1 MSRTRQLLNDVRHAF
16 SAEPRPE
23 HFTNYTHCEECREH
37 DDTLRQCTPDTI
49 GKRELGN
56 TGWDPICF
64 ITDGGY
70 RHYLPGLARIVLE
83 TNGEYLDQFLHGLT
97 LARVRKFTR
106 SQRAAVGQFLVA
118 LDEKWAITQG
128 DLPEAELMQEVFD
141 RFRLEPP
148 IHVSTRADAA
158 VRNSFYQAFVLLPDG
173 CPANLADAEVRLREA
188 LPKMEAGRGT
198 DSVYAS
204 DGWEINAYLNDGVA
218 YESGQIVTTFG
229 ADRADQVRLAAA
241 PRRFEVRTDFDPMQ
255 ARFMDYRTALRA
267 LASFE
272 GAAPFDLDS
281 GEFV

>member
-37 DDTLRQCTPDTI
+37 DDTLRQYTPDTI
-49 GKRELGN
+49 GNRELGN

-64 ITDGGY
+64 ITDDGY
-70 RHYLPGLARIVLE
+70 RHYLPGLARMVLE

-141 RFRLEPP
+141 RLRLGPP
-148 IHVSTRADAA
+148 IHFGTPASAA
-158 VRNSFYQAFVLLPDG
+158 VRNSFYQAFVLLP
-173 CPANLADAEVRLREA
+173 CPANLADAEMRLREA
-188 LPKMEAGRGT
+188 LPQMEAGGGT

-204 DGWEINAYLNDGVA
+204 DGWEINAYLNEGVA
-218 YESGQIVTTFG
+218 YESEQIVTTFG
-229 ADRADQVRLAAA
+229 ADRPDRARLATA
-241 PRRFEVRTDFDPMQ
+241 PRRFEVRTDFDPTR
-255 ARFMDYRTALRA
+255 ARFVDFRTAIRA

-272 GAAPFDLDS
+272 GAAAFDLGR